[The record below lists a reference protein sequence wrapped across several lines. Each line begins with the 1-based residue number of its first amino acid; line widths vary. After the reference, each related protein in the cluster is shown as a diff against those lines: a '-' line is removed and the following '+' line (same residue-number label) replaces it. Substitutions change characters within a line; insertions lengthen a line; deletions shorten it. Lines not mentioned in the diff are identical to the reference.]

1 MKLGIIGT
9 GMIVKNFLPMLQKVE
24 GLTTVAILS
33 TERSLATGKALA
45 AQYGIPIYT
54 SNPITFYSSGI
65 DTVYVAVPNFLHF
78 EIAMAA
84 IDHCMN
90 IIIEK
95 PIVCNEKELYL
106 LKEKAI
112 EKHVFLFEAITTLH
126 LGNYTKIKEWLPRI
140 GQIKIVQSRYSQYSS
155 RYDAFRA
162 GIVLPAFDS
171 AKAGGSLMDL
181 NIYNLHF
188 VMGLFGSPE
197 EFKYYANVEKDID
210 TSGILILKYD
220 KFSAAC
226 TAAKDCRGER
236 GSIVQGTDGT
246 ITTSTSANLIGPI
259 VLELNNGIKE
269 EYDDGMSEQ
278 RAIPEFDDFIK
289 IITDDNYLKC
299 MELLNQSNEVIK
311 LMTKAR
317 KDIGV
322 LFPTDQ
328 NEA

>member
-220 KFSAAC
+220 KFSAA
-226 TAAKDCRGER
+226 
-236 GSIVQGTDGT
+236 
-246 ITTSTSANLIGPI
+246 
-259 VLELNNGIKE
+259 
-269 EYDDGMSEQ
+269 
-278 RAIPEFDDFIK
+278 
-289 IITDDNYLKC
+289 
-299 MELLNQSNEVIK
+299 
-311 LMTKAR
+311 
-317 KDIGV
+317 
-322 LFPTDQ
+322 
-328 NEA
+328 